1 MNMFI
6 PPFQQDNQITD
17 TSETVYISG
26 MALLKM
32 LKHSK
37 DLVPIE
43 VRGVLI
49 GRVID
54 FYTIH
59 VVDVFPL
66 PQESS
71 NTFAEFIDEEMNN
84 KVKSLLSAVHLGCDG
99 DKNDI
104 VGWYHSHPGHGLFL
118 SHVANHLQG
127 QYEKKYPRFIC
138 IVVDPVQSYYGRV
151 VIGAFRS
158 ISITRTDVAQNNEPR
173 DTTAMTGLLDKPS
186 IKSIVRGLN
195 RTYYQLC
202 IAYRMSQQEQKLLIS
217 LSTPAWTR
225 GLSVPSF
232 SKGLNE
238 SSGMMKKMI
247 DVSKQYRKGIAEEEG
262 STVHEMDVKYV
273 GKVNPKI
280 FMRECSEKIA
290 SSIASQLVRLSLSA
304 SSVNIDGNSSLSEN
318 ENE

>member
-1 MNMFI
+1 MLFTAPAQI
-6 PPFQQDNQITD
+6 DNSTSD

-37 DLVPIE
+37 DLLPIE
-43 VRGVLI
+43 VRGLLV

-66 PQESS
+66 PQESA
-71 NTFAEFIDEEMNN
+71 NTFTEFIDKDMN
-84 KVKSLLSAVHLGCDG
+84 KRVKELLSAVHLCGAD
-99 DKNDI
+99 DKNSI

-118 SHVANHLQG
+118 SHVANHLQS
-127 QYEKKYPRFIC
+127 QYEKDDPRFIC

-158 ISITRTDVAQNNEPR
+158 ISMLRFDIAQNNEPR

-217 LSTPAWTR
+217 LSTPSWMG

-232 SKGLNE
+232 SRELSV
-238 SSGMMKKMI
+238 SSEMMKRMI
-247 DVSKQYRKGIAEEEG
+247 DVSKQYRKGISEEEG
-262 STVHEMDVKYV
+262 SSTYEMDVKYV
-273 GKVNPKI
+273 GKVNPKL
-280 FMRECSEKIA
+280 FMRECSDKIA
-290 SSIASQLVRLSLSA
+290 SSVVSQLVRLSLSA
-304 SSVNIDGNSSLSEN
+304 SGVNVEGNASLGEDEN
-318 ENE
+318 E